1 MGGAVVMNKKED
13 NNNRVL
19 PTRRDLWGLRV
30 GWFAQGA
37 KAAKSGL
44 LIIRTV

>member
-13 NNNRVL
+13 NNRVL
-19 PTRRDLWGLRV
+19 PTRTDLWGLRV

>member
-1 MGGAVVMNKKED
+1 MGGAVVMNKKE

-19 PTRRDLWGLRV
+19 STRTDLWGLRV